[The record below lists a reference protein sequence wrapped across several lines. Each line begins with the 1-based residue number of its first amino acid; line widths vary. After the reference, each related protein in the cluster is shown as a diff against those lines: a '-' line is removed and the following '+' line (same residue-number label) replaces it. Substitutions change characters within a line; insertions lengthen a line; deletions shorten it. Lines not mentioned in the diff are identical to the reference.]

1 MENFKKGGI
10 TKKEICNL
18 TVFDVEVVS
27 APTLDFCVLTAT
39 AVSSLIESLH

>member
-27 APTLDFCVLTAT
+27 APTLRPIFVF
-39 AVSSLIESLH
+39 